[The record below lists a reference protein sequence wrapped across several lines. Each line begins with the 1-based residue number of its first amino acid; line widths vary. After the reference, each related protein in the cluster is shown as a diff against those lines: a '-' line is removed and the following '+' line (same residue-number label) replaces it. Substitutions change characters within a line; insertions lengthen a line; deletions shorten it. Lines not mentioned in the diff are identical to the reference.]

1 MKWIILIVGL
11 IFYCKKKKKNQAR
24 WVREEVAPWGPG
36 WGSGRNQ
43 KDGGTGEGLH
53 ELSSGV
59 KSRLCVFGLLQ
70 PAECFWGVE

>member
-1 MKWIILIVGL
+1 MDSPNSWANILL
-11 IFYCKKKKKNQAR
+11 QEEKKNQAR

-36 WGSGRNQ
+36 WGSGRNW

-53 ELSSGV
+53 EPSSGV
-59 KSRLCVFGLLQ
+59 KSRLCAFGLLQ